1 MHSGKKNQATLTPI
15 GAVIENLLQR
25 HRPDITESMLA
36 IWEVWE
42 SAVGSEIAAN
52 ARPAA
57 VKGTLLLVHVSN
69 STWRHHLR
77 FLEQGIIDKLNAA
90 VGEQRVQR
98 LQFKIGPI

>member
-1 MHSGKKNQATLTPI
+1 MNSGKKTQTAFTPI

-25 HRPDITESMLA
+25 HRPAMTASMMA

-42 SAVGSEIAAN
+42 SAVGPEIAAN

-57 VKGTLLLVHVSN
+57 VKGGLLLVNVSN

-77 FLEQGIIDKLNAA
+77 FLEHEIIDKLNAA